1 MVIQLMQ
8 GQFKPTEAVEII
20 SQMIDIKI
28 KYQESKIT
36 ASCSEEDIKNRE
48 SKIIRL
54 QKELSDAKNSILSKN
69 EELNIDA
76 SISF

>member
-1 MVIQLMQ
+1 MQ
-8 GQFKPTEAVEII
+8 GQFKPNEAVDLI

-28 KYQESKIT
+28 RYQESKIT

-54 QKELSDAKNSILSKN
+54 QKELYDAKNSILSKN
-69 EELNIDA
+69 EELKIDA
-76 SISF
+76 TISF

>member
-1 MVIQLMQ
+1 
-8 GQFKPTEAVEII
+8 
-20 SQMIDIKI
+20 MIDIKI

-54 QKELSDAKNSILSKN
+54 QKQLNDAKNSILLKN
-69 EELNIDA
+69 EELKIDA

>member
-1 MVIQLMQ
+1 MIIQLMQ

-20 SQMIDIKI
+20 SQMINIKI

-54 QKELSDAKNSILSKN
+54 QKELNDAKNSILSKN
-69 EELNIDA
+69 EELKIEV
-76 SISF
+76 SK